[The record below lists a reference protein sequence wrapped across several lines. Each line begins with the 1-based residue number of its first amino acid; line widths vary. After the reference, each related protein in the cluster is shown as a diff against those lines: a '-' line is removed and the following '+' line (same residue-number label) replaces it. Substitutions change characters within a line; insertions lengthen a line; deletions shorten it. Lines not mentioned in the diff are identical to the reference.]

1 MYLKISFRT
10 EHCFGCRSS
19 GCLFMRSSP
28 LMPSWE
34 AAVWWTWTLSVKDVP
49 KEPANKTSSFVN
61 TEWTKP
67 RTSSIR
73 YQSSRKS
80 LKIAQHFD
88 LSSILLRTTTWSGFA
103 LATPLSQS
111 DFVAY
116 IDFCIEWVFFILQIC
131 HQHKVILFWQ
141 IREEAESKEDLL
153 GKCQPTEMIK
163 RKIEY

>member
-10 EHCFGCRSS
+10 EPCFGCRSS

-67 RTSSIR
+67 PTSSIR

-80 LKIAQHFD
+80 LKIANLVSVQQHGVVSHWQHHFH
-88 LSSILLRTTTWSGFA
+88 SQILWPILIFA
-103 LATPLSQS
+103 LNEFSLFSR
-111 DFVAY
+111 Y
-116 IDFCIEWVFFILQIC
+116 
-131 HQHKVILFWQ
+131 VINTKSYCFDKY
-141 IREEAESKEDLL
+141 E
-153 GKCQPTEMIK
+153 K
-163 RKIEY
+163 RLNPKRTYSVSVNQQKW

>member
-1 MYLKISFRT
+1 MYLKKSFRT

-28 LMPSWE
+28 LMPLWE

-67 RTSSIR
+67 PTSSIR

-80 LKIAQHFD
+80 LKIANLVSVQQHGVVSHWQHHFH
-88 LSSILLRTTTWSGFA
+88 SQILWAILIFA
-103 LATPLSQS
+103 LNEFSLFSR
-111 DFVAY
+111 Y
-116 IDFCIEWVFFILQIC
+116 
-131 HQHKVILFWQ
+131 VINTKSYCFDKY
-141 IREEAESKEDLL
+141 E
-153 GKCQPTEMIK
+153 K
-163 RKIEY
+163 RLNPKRTYSVSVNQQKW

>member
-88 LSSILLRTTTWSGFA
+88 LSSILLAYNNMEWFRNGNTTFTVRFFGLYWFLHWMSF
-103 LATPLSQS
+103 LYSPDMSSTQS
-111 DFVAY
+111 HTVLTNTRRGW
-116 IDFCIEWVFFILQIC
+116 IQ
-131 HQHKVILFWQ
+131 
-141 IREEAESKEDLL
+141 R
-153 GKCQPTEMIK
+153 GPT
-163 RKIEY
+163 R